1 MSSLGGGR
9 FSNGKMSFRGLRVQR
24 GYMHFKDALHKTD
37 LMPEHRDFFLSL
49 LSIYKVLGI
58 GGLFL
63 CRPLVCSFVY
73 RTPWTTQVLGDPTI

>member
-1 MSSLGGGR
+1 M
-9 FSNGKMSFRGLRVQR
+9 
-24 GYMHFKDALHKTD
+24 DALHKTD

-73 RTPWTTQVLGDPTI
+73 RTPWTTQVLGDPAIRVCGLDVYTDSGAQAPQG